1 MKEVV
6 FLTGTRADYGKLKS
20 LIEILN
26 FDSNY
31 NVSIIATGMHL
42 LPKYGSTVN
51 QIIEDN
57 LGTVVMLPNYTQE
70 QQMEIT
76 LAKTIENLSNFIDET
91 LVDLLVVHGDRVE
104 ALAGAIVGAIRNVP
118 VAHIEGGELSGTVDG
133 MIRHSVTKLAHLHFV
148 SNSISRKRLIQLGEQ
163 PDSIFEIGSPD
174 IDIMFSNSLPSITEV
189 RKRYEINFSEYAI
202 VIFHP
207 VTTEDTNIQEYVEN
221 LCQALIQS
229 KENYVVIKPNNDRG
243 SEIIQRSLNEKLV
256 GPNFR
261 HLTSMRFEFFLS
273 LIKHSRFIIG
283 NSSAGIREAP
293 YYGVPAINIGSRQR
307 NRSAS
312 KIVINSDADAQSIF
326 AAIQRINGLDK
337 KTEFEFGEGDSSI
350 KFKNILDSILK
361 WPISTDKIF
370 NDVYNLI

>member
-20 LIEILN
+20 LIEILRI
-26 FDSNY
+26 DSNY

-57 LGTVVMLPNYTQE
+57 LGDVVILPTYLQE

-76 LAKTIENLSNFIDET
+76 LAKTIENISNFINET
-91 LVDLLVVHGDRVE
+91 KVDLLVVHGDRLE

-118 VAHIEGGELSGTVDG
+118 VAHIEGGEVSGTVDG
-133 MIRHSVTKLAHLHFV
+133 LIRHSVTKLSHLHFV
-148 SNSISRKRLIQLGEQ
+148 SNSISRQRLIQLGEQ
-163 PDSIFEIGSPD
+163 SDSIFEIGSPD
-174 IDIMFSNSLPSITEV
+174 IDIMFSNFLPSITEV
-189 RKRYEINFSEYAI
+189 KKRYEINFSEYAI

-207 VTTEDTNIQEYVEN
+207 VTTEENNVQEYAEN

-229 KENYVVIKPNNDRG
+229 KENYIVIKPNNDRG
-243 SEIIQRSLNEKLV
+243 SEIIQRSLNQKLV

-261 HLTSMRFEFFLS
+261 HLASMRFEYFLS
-273 LIKHSRFIIG
+273 LIKNSRFIIG

-307 NRSAS
+307 NRSTS
-312 KIVINSDADAQSIF
+312 KTIINSDSDTESIF
-326 AAIQRINGLDK
+326 TAIQSINGLDK
-337 KTEFEFGEGDSSI
+337 NTEFEFGQGDSAI
-350 KFKNILDSILK
+350 KFKSILDDILK

-370 NDVYNLI
+370 NDVF

>member
-1 MKEVV
+1 VNEVV

-20 LIEILN
+20 LIKILHL
-26 FDSNY
+26 DSNY

-57 LGTVVMLPNYTQE
+57 LGNVVILPNYTQE

-76 LAKTIENLSNFIDET
+76 LAKTIENISNFISET
-91 LVDLLVVHGDRVE
+91 KVDLLVVHGDRVE

-118 VAHIEGGELSGTVDG
+118 VAHIEGGEVSGTVDG
-133 MIRHSVTKLAHLHFV
+133 VIRHSVTKLAHLHFV
-148 SNSISRKRLIQLGEQ
+148 SNSISRQRLIQLGEQ
-163 PDSIFEIGSPD
+163 PNSIFEIGSPD
-174 IDIMFSNSLPSITEV
+174 IDVMFSNFLPSIAEV

-207 VTTEDTNIQEYVEN
+207 VTTEDDNVQEYAEN

-243 SEIIQRSLNEKLV
+243 SEIIQRSLNQKLV

-261 HLTSMRFEFFLS
+261 HLASMRFEYFLT
-273 LIKHSRFIIG
+273 LIKHSRFMIG

-307 NRSAS
+307 NRSKS
-312 KIVINSDADAQSIF
+312 KMVINSDSDTESIF
-326 AAIQRINGLDK
+326 EAIQRINGIDTK
-337 KTEFEFGEGDSSI
+337 PEFEFGKGDSSI
-350 KFKNILDSILK
+350 KFKSVLDNILK
-361 WPISTDKIF
+361 WPISIDKIF
-370 NDVYNLI
+370 NDVL

>member
-1 MKEVV
+1 VNEVV

-20 LIEILN
+20 LIKILHL
-26 FDSNY
+26 DSNY
-31 NVSIIATGMHL
+31 NVSIIVTGMHL
-42 LPKYGSTVN
+42 LPKYGSTVI

-57 LGTVVMLPNYTQE
+57 LGDVVILPNYTQE

-76 LAKTIENLSNFIDET
+76 LAKTIENISNFINET
-91 LVDLLVVHGDRVE
+91 KVDLLVVHGDRVE

-118 VAHIEGGELSGTVDG
+118 VAHIEGGEVSGTVDG
-133 MIRHSVTKLAHLHFV
+133 VIRHSVTKLAHLHFV
-148 SNSISRKRLIQLGEQ
+148 SNSISRQRLIQLGEQ
-163 PDSIFEIGSPD
+163 PNSIFEIGSPD
-174 IDIMFSNSLPSITEV
+174 IDVMFSNFLPSIAEV

-207 VTTEDTNIQEYVEN
+207 VTTEDDNVQEYAEN

-243 SEIIQRSLNEKLV
+243 SETIQRILNQKLV

-261 HLTSMRFEFFLS
+261 HLASMRFEYFLT
-273 LIKHSRFIIG
+273 LIKHSRFMIG

-307 NRSAS
+307 NRSKS
-312 KIVINSDADAQSIF
+312 KMVINSDSDTESIF
-326 AAIQRINGLDK
+326 EAIQRINGIDTK
-337 KTEFEFGEGDSSI
+337 PEFEFGKGDSSI
-350 KFKNILDSILK
+350 KFKSVLDNILK

-370 NDVYNLI
+370 NDIL